1 MIDILVPMKRKKKLS
16 DLNYVLITPDR
27 RKQKQLCHINML
39 KEYVDRNSSVTVHP
53 VSVNIAITD
62 SEKSADSFKENADL
76 PGKAKLTNSGV
87 LQNLDSKLSHLSQS
101 QSQETE
107 QLLHEFEHLFP
118 DIPNGTDKIYHDV
131 DVGDAT
137 PVKQHPYRLN
147 PTK

>member
-1 MIDILVPMKRKKKLS
+1 
-16 DLNYVLITPDR
+16 
-27 RKQKQLCHINML
+27 ML

>member
-1 MIDILVPMKRKKKLS
+1 
-16 DLNYVLITPDR
+16 
-27 RKQKQLCHINML
+27 ML
-39 KEYVDRNSSVTVHP
+39 KEYVDRNSSVTVQP

-62 SEKSADSFKENADL
+62 PEKSADSFKENADL

-118 DIPNGTDKIYHDV
+118 DIPNWTDKIYHDV
-131 DVGDAT
+131 DVGDVT